1 MKGDTIPD
9 QHHIARLCRPKCIS
23 PDEKI
28 QASAF
33 MVRVGEESLSVNWLE
48 FLKSSSRE
56 NEIAELQ
63 NIYSKKFNKVEVR
76 AQIAVLNVGEVREKV
91 LAESPDRRNLK
102 VFHNP
107 EVNDPSHSGIYNL
120 RHDDEIII
128 TELIL
133 ESVQETCTARK

>member
-1 MKGDTIPD
+1 MKGDPIPD
-9 QHHIARLCRPKCIS
+9 QHHIARLCRPKYIS
-23 PDEKI
+23 DEKI

-33 MVRVGEESLSVNWLE
+33 MVKVGEESLSVNWLE

-91 LAESPDRRNLK
+91 LVESPDRQNLK
-102 VFHNP
+102 VLHNP
-107 EVNDPSHSGIYNL
+107 EINDPSHSGIYNL

-128 TELIL
+128 AELIL
-133 ESVQETCTARK
+133 ETVRETYPARK